1 MENSPSLP
9 SVHRF
14 RSKVIVLWV
23 SQRLCLAPG
32 SYKQE
37 RTITKSFL
45 DEFLKKIHFLPTVK
59 VVVNLATFTL
69 KRAHIRSI
77 FPERI
82 EPGAWDWVHLKALDA

>member
-1 MENSPSLP
+1 MGALP

-23 SQRLCLAPG
+23 SLQLCIVPG

-37 RTITKSFL
+37 PTITKSFL

-82 EPGAWDWVHLKALDA
+82 EPGAWDLVHLKALDA